1 MTKEADPQPV
11 KISNPEELSEEKT
24 LFEWEAPERAFQRR
38 DRDFWITA
46 VAILALVSVIFI
58 FIKEFFLVIALG
70 SVLFLYYVL
79 STVPP
84 GRIKNKI
91 SNRGI
96 YFGEARYP
104 WELLERFWF
113 KKSLSSELLLIG
125 TKLKFPRQIS
135 LVVEEKDKE
144 RIREIVAKRIPLL
157 ETPANTVDK
166 ITKWF
171 GERLPLE
178 SREK

>member
-1 MTKEADPQPV
+1 MTNEETPQAV
-11 KISNPEELSEEKT
+11 KISNPEELSEEKV
-24 LFEWEAPERAFQRR
+24 LMEWEAPERSFQRR

-58 FIKEFFLVIALG
+58 FIKEFFLVVALG

-84 GRIKNKI
+84 GNIRNKVT
-91 SNRGI
+91 NKGI

-113 KKSLSSELLLIG
+113 KKSLSNSLLMLE
-125 TKLKFPRQIS
+125 TRLKFPRQIS
-135 LVVEEKDKE
+135 LVILPDSQEKIKE
-144 RIREIVAKRIPLL
+144 IMIKRVPLL
-157 ETPANTVDK
+157 ETPPNFVDK
-166 ITKWF
+166 LTKWF
-171 GERLPLE
+171 GDRLPLE
-178 SREK
+178 IRDK